1 VDASVSLVLETA
13 LRVIGVPGPYRG
25 LQPLSGGCIS
35 RAFRVETGTG
45 SVFVKTAA
53 GSADMFL
60 RECQGLEALAQA
72 GSSLRIPRVLGCH
85 AASDGTA
92 VLALEYLE
100 PGPPAWEELG
110 RGLAKLHHAQ
120 GPDFGFHQDTFIGAT
135 PQENGW
141 MKDWAAFYSER
152 RVGALIQKL
161 EHTGSLSGVERKIYD
176 RLLEKIPGLLA
187 HNPTPSLLHG
197 DLWSGNFLST
207 TQGPALIDPAVY
219 FGDREA
225 EWAMMRLFGGFPET
239 VLEAYREVSPLPPD
253 WRERQP
259 LYQLYHLL
267 NHQLLFG
274 GSYGA
279 QALSAA
285 KRYL

>member
-1 VDASVSLVLETA
+1 
-13 LRVIGVPGPYRG
+13 
-25 LQPLSGGCIS
+25 
-35 RAFRVETGTG
+35 
-45 SVFVKTAA
+45 
-53 GSADMFL
+53 
-60 RECQGLEALAQA
+60 
-72 GSSLRIPRVLGCH
+72 
-85 AASDGTA
+85 
-92 VLALEYLE
+92 
-100 PGPPAWEELG
+100 
-110 RGLAKLHHAQ
+110 
-120 GPDFGFHQDTFIGAT
+120 
-135 PQENGW
+135 
-141 MKDWAAFYSER
+141 
-152 RVGALIQKL
+152 
-161 EHTGSLSGVERKIYD
+161 VERKIYD